1 MAGLSIRTR
10 FGYGVG
16 HVLNDLCSAMW
27 FTYLLIYFH
36 HVLLFDNSLAGVV
49 LLIGQV
55 ADGLSTPFVGREADR
70 TDDMLF
76 CSRYGRRKSWHLLGT
91 ICVLSAFPFIFLGC
105 LGCGSSDEWA
115 QVIYYTPFVIIF
127 QFGWAATQIS
137 HLALIPSITQ
147 DPHDRTD
154 LVAIRYGFTVM
165 ANITVYLVTWLVLG
179 IDATSAETGL
189 GPEDGIKFRYIVMA
203 VLAIGIIFVSVF
215 HALVKEDNVPQ
226 YSRILPDTEVTCED
240 ESNHT
245 NHLSS
250 SQQNSV
256 SHCAPVHCRMT
267 AIDWLQNMQFY
278 QIAMLYMG
286 TRLFCN
292 LSQAYVPIYIQDSLQ
307 LPQDSVAYIPLV
319 MYVSGFLTSTIM
331 KALNKYIGRKASFIL
346 GCIIGG
352 GACIAV
358 WFGRGDLYKQYLLYG
373 VAALLGAGG
382 SIMLVTSLS
391 FTADL
396 IGPNVESGAFVYG
409 AMSFTDKI
417 SNGAVVM
424 LIQNLN
430 PCTNCCPRCSS
441 YYQKA
446 LAIACGAAAM
456 LGLFAVLSLSNNIG
470 DRQKEYAAVPQ
481 GLRARV
487 SSSSSSSDSED
498 GAGVSVA

>member
-1 MAGLSIRTR
+1 MSRSFLTHRETARLTR
-10 FGYGVG
+10 KWPQPVDGCVQKRPITEITADSREPKKNRPMTE
-16 HVLNDLCSAMW
+16 LE
-27 FTYLLIYFH
+27 
-36 HVLLFDNSLAGVV
+36 DNGNSQYPRV
-49 LLIGQV
+49 Q
-55 ADGLSTPFVGREADR
+55 
-70 TDDMLF
+70 
-76 CSRYGRRKSWHLLGT
+76 CSRRSLLGHRFAFSFVLIWHIILGT

-307 LPQDSVAYIPLV
+307 LPQDSVAYIPQV

-331 KALNKYIGRKASFIL
+331 KALNKYIGRK
-346 GCIIGG
+346 
-352 GACIAV
+352 
-358 WFGRGDLYKQYLLYG
+358 
-373 VAALLGAGG
+373 
-382 SIMLVTSLS
+382 
-391 FTADL
+391 
-396 IGPNVESGAFVYG
+396 
-409 AMSFTDKI
+409 
-417 SNGAVVM
+417 
-424 LIQNLN
+424 
-430 PCTNCCPRCSS
+430 
-441 YYQKA
+441 
-446 LAIACGAAAM
+446 
-456 LGLFAVLSLSNNIG
+456 
-470 DRQKEYAAVPQ
+470 
-481 GLRARV
+481 V
-487 SSSSSSSDSED
+487 ST
-498 GAGVSVA
+498 VC